1 MTEPR
6 PRILGLDVGNR
17 RIGVAVSD
25 PFGWTAQGAGVI
37 ERRNMARDLAE
48 VQRIAELYQSR
59 TLVIG
64 FPRTLAGTMGPQAE
78 SLVGFTD
85 RLSDLGFE
93 VIHEDERFTTKIAER
108 VLIAADVPR
117 SRRREVIDQQAAMV
131 ILQGFLDRRDR
142 QERNR
147 SHGFGEHPAP

>member
-1 MTEPR
+1 MSELR
-6 PRILGLDVGNR
+6 PRLIGLDVGTK

-37 ERRNMARDLAE
+37 ERRNLAKDLGE
-48 VQRIAELYQSR
+48 IQRLAELYHAR

-64 FPRTLAGTMGPQAE
+64 FPRTLAGTAGPQAE
-78 SLVGFTD
+78 SLQAFTD
-85 RLSDLGFE
+85 RLIDLGFE
-93 VIHEDERFTTKIAER
+93 VIPEDERFTTKIAER

-117 SRRREVIDQQAAMV
+117 ARRRDVIDQQAAIV
-131 ILQGFLDRRDR
+131 ILQGYLDRRDR

-147 SHGFGEHPAP
+147 PDGLGEHPAD